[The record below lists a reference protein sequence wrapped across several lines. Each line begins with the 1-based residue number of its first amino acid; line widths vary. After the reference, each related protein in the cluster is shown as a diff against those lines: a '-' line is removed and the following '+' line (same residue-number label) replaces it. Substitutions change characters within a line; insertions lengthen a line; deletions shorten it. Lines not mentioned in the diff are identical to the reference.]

1 MYPLRNPEN
10 SVICIM
16 AVTLY
21 VIIRR
26 INPSE
31 EILLSTLFLRVY
43 LTVVPR
49 RSVYH

>member
-16 AVTLY
+16 VVILY

-31 EILLSTLFLRVY
+31 TFLLSTLLLRVC
-43 LTVVPR
+43 LTVAPR